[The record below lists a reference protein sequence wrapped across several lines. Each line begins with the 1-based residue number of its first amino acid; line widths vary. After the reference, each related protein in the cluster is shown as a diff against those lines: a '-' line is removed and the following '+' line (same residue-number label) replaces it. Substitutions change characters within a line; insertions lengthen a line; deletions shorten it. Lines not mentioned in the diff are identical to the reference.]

1 MKTVSLDYFLFRK
14 NFPEEALKLEKT
26 SEEFE
31 RKKKLDLERQLHQNA
46 EEEESHANQANRY
59 YEAEIENPRS

>member
-1 MKTVSLDYFLFRK
+1 MTLISLDYYLFQK
-14 NFPEEALKLEKT
+14 NFPEEARKLEQT

-46 EEEESHANQANRY
+46 EEEEYHANQANRF
-59 YEAEIENPRS
+59 YEAEIEHS

>member
-1 MKTVSLDYFLFRK
+1 MTLISLDYYLFQK

-46 EEEESHANQANRY
+46 EEEEYHANQANRF
-59 YEAEIENPRS
+59 YEAEIEHS